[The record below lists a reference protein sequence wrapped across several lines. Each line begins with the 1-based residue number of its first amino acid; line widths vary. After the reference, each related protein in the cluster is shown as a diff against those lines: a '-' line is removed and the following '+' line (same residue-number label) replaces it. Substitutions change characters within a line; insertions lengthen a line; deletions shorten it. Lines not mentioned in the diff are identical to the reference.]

1 MIKMQKTLTE
11 TMKKQM
17 YSFLYFYFFKS
28 HFHSHFF
35 LYRRE
40 PSWCFACG
48 AVAKTTCYDN
58 HNTVSIPMDKFTAG
72 YELQKVVT
80 NAKSKLEAVIQKR
93 LELGTELGQI
103 LSELKS
109 VEAKIQRKIMENES
123 SLTKAMESLD
133 VLSNKEKCNGNF
145 HAIKEKMEKSIQDSD
160 TQLKIL
166 TDLSAERQLER
177 KIRMKIHLES
187 GDQKIRTVPLFEDG
201 FCLEDSNTT
210 PNMAVISY
218 LFISDLKRR
227 NISLKISE
235 ENSYSNESI

>member
-1 MIKMQKTLTE
+1 MQKTLTE
-11 TMKKQM
+11 TMKKQI
-17 YSFLYFYFFKS
+17 
-28 HFHSHFF
+28 
-35 LYRRE
+35 RE

-48 AVAKTTCYDN
+48 AVAKTTCFDN

-72 YELQKVVT
+72 YEIQKVVT

-103 LSELKS
+103 LSELKAS
-109 VEAKIQRKIMENES
+109 EMKIQRKIMENEN

-133 VLSNKEKCNGNF
+133 TLSNKETRNGNF

-166 TDLSAERQLER
+166 ADLSAERQLER

-187 GDQKIRTVPLFEDG
+187 GDQKIPTIPLFEDG
-201 FCLEDSNTT
+201 FCLEDSQAIGSSNIT

-218 LFISDLKRR
+218 LVLSDLKRR
-227 NISLKISE
+227 NISLKI
-235 ENSYSNESI
+235 NEDHS